1 MQTYLSYTVS
11 RVSNG
16 PFIPVISWP
25 EGGIAQHCTVVV
37 ASDSGAYTCQS
48 RAEHAAMRRFQ
59 LNAETCPPA
68 RLGGV
73 PLSLR
78 LQYLD
83 LPE

>member
-48 RAEHAAMRRFQ
+48 RAEHAT
-59 LNAETCPPA
+59 TCAVSNLTLRLA
-68 RLGGV
+68 RLPASAV
-73 PLSLR
+73 FPCH
-78 LQYLD
+78 
-83 LPE
+83 